1 MPKPSVDELMAADS
15 GLNRSLAACVAVFL
29 SGIGLLFM
37 VSRSDKDVP
46 WAQTAGFVLMGLL
59 LACYVWYAICCGRAA
74 KVLGEPGWRYAAWI
88 VAAPLISPLPGL
100 VATVLDLPAPGL
112 ISTAIAISPLSIK
125 FLLGRQLDEAI
136 RQKAFE
142 D

>member
-29 SGIGLLFM
+29 AGLGLLFM
-37 VSRSDKDVP
+37 VSRSDGEVP
-46 WAQTAGFVLMGLL
+46 WAQNAGFALVALL
-59 LACYVWYAICCGRAA
+59 LASYVWYAVCCGRAA
-74 KVLGEPGWRYAAWI
+74 KLLGEPGWKYALWI
-88 VAAPLISPLPGL
+88 VAAPLLSLLPLPGGVSTV
-100 VATVLDLPAPGL
+100 VAV
-112 ISTAIAISPLSIK
+112 SPLSIK

-136 RQKAFE
+136 RKKAFE

>member
-1 MPKPSVDELMAADS
+1 MAADS
-15 GLNRSLAACVAVFL
+15 GLNRCLAACVAVFL
-29 SGIGLLFM
+29 AGIGLLFM

-46 WAQTAGFVLMGLL
+46 WAQNAGFVLMALL
-59 LACYVWYAICCGRAA
+59 LACYVWYAVCCGRAA
-74 KVLGEPGWRYAAWI
+74 KLLGEAGWKYVVWI
-88 VAAPLISPLPGL
+88 VAAPLLSLLPLPGL
-100 VATVLDLPAPGL
+100 V
-112 ISTAIAISPLSIK
+112 STAITASPLSIK